1 MRRFRVAIVGSG
13 WAAGAHLGALAA
25 VDRAEVAAI
34 CTSRDIT
41 LADLGHHGER
51 PVEIVH
57 DLAALLARPDIDVVD
72 LCSRSDLHAAQAIAA
87 AQAGKHVIVEKPV
100 ALDLAGLR
108 AVEAAVR
115 AAGVRTCVC
124 LQVRFSQQFT
134 ATRSVVAN
142 DLIGPIHYGEV
153 DYLHNIGPE
162 VSQYEWNLR
171 AAGGG
176 SSLLTAGCHA
186 LDGLLMFMGGDV
198 VEVTSHTTTSPHP
211 DFARYEYPTSSV
223 TVLRYANGAL
233 GKCASIVDSHQPYYL
248 RVHLVGSDGA
258 IFDGKLWSA
267 RIAGLDRDRW
277 TELGVKLE
285 SSADDVDEPYVPQF
299 QEFFA
304 ALDEDREM
312 ALTSLADA
320 ARTHE
325 VIFAADRSAAERR
338 PVPMAEIEETRV

>member
-1 MRRFRVAIVGSG
+1 VGSG

-25 VDRAEVAAI
+25 VDRGEVAAI
-34 CTSRDIT
+34 CTSREIAA
-41 LADLGHHGER
+41 ADLGYGGER
-51 PVEIVH
+51 PIEVVH
-57 DLAALLARPDIDVVD
+57 DLAALLARPDIDVID

-87 AQAGKHVIVEKPV
+87 AQAGKHLIVEKPI
-100 ALDLAGLR
+100 ALDLAGMR

-134 ATRSVVAN
+134 ATRSIVER
-142 DLIGPIHYGEV
+142 DLIGPLHYGEV

-171 AAGGG
+171 SAGGG

-186 LDGLLMFMGGDV
+186 LDGLLMFMGGEV
-198 VEVTSHTTTSPHP
+198 TEVTSHTTTSPHP
-211 DFARYEYPTSSV
+211 NFARYEYPTSSV
-223 TVLRYANGAL
+223 TVMRFANGAL

-258 IFDGKLWSA
+258 IFDGKLWST

-277 TELGVKLE
+277 TELGIKLE

-304 ALDEDREM
+304 ALDEGREM

-320 ARTHE
+320 VRTFE
-325 VIFAADRSAAERR
+325 VIFAADRSAAENRT
-338 PVPMAEIEETRV
+338 VPLAEIEAES